1 MTTMAIETVMS
12 AMEDDDN
19 DDNLGSGE
27 METGDDENGR
37 TTDGEK
43 TKKKPRV
50 GKLHW
55 DRLLLK

>member
-1 MTTMAIETVMS
+1 MS
-12 AMEDDDN
+12 AREDDDN
-19 DDNLGSGE
+19 DDNLGSWE